1 MIKFVI
7 KDKEG
12 KELVDQI
19 QAISFYI
26 LFVSFILF
34 LGINFFAFI
43 TWTYPVL
50 MVRTSIG
57 LIIISLIALYV
68 FNACAKALDEHTNIT
83 NKYVDEYFSNTF
95 RKDRR

>member
-1 MIKFVI
+1 MIKITI
-7 KDKEG
+7 KDENG
-12 KELVDQI
+12 KELIDLI
-19 QAISFYI
+19 QMCSFYVAFFSVI
-26 LFVSFILF
+26 LFIGTNVI
-34 LGINFFAFI
+34 AFI
-43 TWTYPVL
+43 TWTYPGL

-95 RKDRR
+95 RKDRK